1 MFNIDFAKTDSI
13 FRAACDAVGTPP
25 TSRQA
30 AKWRRSTGIAFTH
43 GRGMAVKASQ
53 PVENLEILTVKVLRQ
68 RAAERGIKLPSK
80 ARKADII
87 AALVR

>member
-13 FRAACDAVGTPP
+13 FRAACAGAGTPP

-43 GRGMAVKASQ
+43 GRGIAAKATQ
-53 PVENLEILTVKVLRQ
+53 PDETLELLTVKVLRQ
-68 RAAERGIKLPSK
+68 RAHLRGIKLPSK